1 MKDSDGNIAFFA
13 IAKFVTHTLQNRL
26 HLEAQTFL
34 DFYCLIRLSL
44 VRKIFD
50 VSMRP
55 YESVRKS
62 YESVQKSYDYKRLF
76 KLKNLHSRNTLF

>member
-1 MKDSDGNIAFFA
+1 METAFFA

-26 HLEAQTFL
+26 HLEVQTFL
-34 DFYCLIRLSL
+34 DFHSLIRLSC

-50 VSMRP
+50 LSMGL

-62 YESVQKSYDYKRLF
+62 YERVPKSYDYNRLF

>member
-1 MKDSDGNIAFFA
+1 MKDSHGNIAFFA

-34 DFYCLIRLSL
+34 DFYSLIRSSC

-50 VSMRP
+50 LSMGP

-62 YESVQKSYDYKRLF
+62 FERVRKSYDYKRLF